1 MNTKTIGDLAELK
14 AATYFAQQGYIV
26 SMPYGDNAP
35 YDLIIDKDNVLQKVQ
50 VKARTER
57 EGAISVELR
66 SAMRGY
72 THHYTRQDFDI
83 LACYNIDTGEMA
95 YLTWDDIQERQVVK
109 LRNKPAKNGQKKGVM
124 LMEDYKIFPQ

>member
-1 MNTKTIGDLAELK
+1 MNTKTVGDLAELT

-57 EGAISVELR
+57 NDAIEVELR

-72 THHYTRQDFDI
+72 TYEYSSQDFDI
-83 LACYNIDTGEMA
+83 LACYNIDTKEMA
-95 YLTWDDIQERQVVK
+95 YLTWDDINDRRVVK
-109 LRNKPAKNGQKKGVM
+109 LRSKPAKNGQKKGVM
-124 LMEDYKIFPQ
+124 LMEDYKVFPQ